1 MRIRSK
7 LANYR
12 AKAMNPKTG
21 EWDVW
26 EVLLN
31 PANRDDMRDW
41 HIMAKSGGYTN
52 ISLTRVTS
60 PNMSKSDNKP
70 TTLKPDM
77 ADIAREGLKL
87 LDAIIA
93 ARKGQK

>member
-12 AKAMNPKTG
+12 ARAKNPKTG

-26 EVLLN
+26 EILLN
-31 PANRDDMRDW
+31 PANPDDLRSW
-41 HIMAKSGGYTN
+41 RIMATSGGYTN
-52 ISLTRVTS
+52 ISLTRVKSSITT
-60 PNMSKSDNKP
+60 KSDNKP
-70 TTLKPDM
+70 KPDS

-87 LDAIIA
+87 LDAILA
-93 ARKGQK
+93 ARKGQKA